1 MILNFMSDTKV
12 ISSKNVFS
20 SKNFTVLQKVIER
33 NNKTFTKDIIERKSN
48 VLIIPYTE
56 NEMYI
61 EEQYR
66 DALEKVTLEIV
77 QGTIET
83 DEDLL
88 ESAKRELHEE
98 TGLTA
103 KKWTKIADWDL
114 SAIMKMKLHVFAA
127 TDLEEGKQQLD
138 FDEEIKITKL
148 PIEEV
153 INKIEKGE
161 IITAS
166 HIAAILLF
174 DRLRKEGKL

>member
-1 MILNFMSDTKV
+1 MSNTKV
-12 ISSKNVFS
+12 HSTKTVFT
-20 SKNFTVLQKVIER
+20 SKNFTIVQKVIER

-66 DALEKVTLEIV
+66 DALEKVTFEIV

-83 DEDLL
+83 NEDLL

-98 TGLTA
+98 TGLVA
-103 KKWTKIADWDL
+103 KKWTKLADWDL
-114 SAIMKMKLHVFAA
+114 SAVMKMKLYVFAA
-127 TDLEEGKQQLD
+127 TDLEQGKQQLD

-153 INKIEKGE
+153 LAKIEKGE
-161 IITAS
+161 MITAS

-174 DRLRKEGKL
+174 DRLRKEGKV